1 MCLEVFSLL
10 SRKGAI
16 VFLHLSF
23 LAAFCSLEEHARADL
38 LHLKNGSIVDIGW
51 DYHEKGDKLV
61 IQKKEGTISIP
72 LSDVERVEKTQ
83 RSLLPSATTSPA
95 VPQPQGGPGPESNLG
110 AAGRE
115 VLHRIVEEA
124 LDFLG
129 KLEPSSELTDELRE
143 EGLELSKTWIQ
154 DAQSALQLEG
164 DSQEDLRTTGQ
175 DLLRILAD
183 LRGDLESSRLDPGR
197 NLEGSLREIL
207 DRL

>member
-1 MCLEVFSLL
+1 MCLEMFSLP

-16 VFLHLSF
+16 VLFQLSF
-23 LAAFCSLEEHARADL
+23 LAAFCSLQKNAMADL
-38 LHLKNGSIVDIGW
+38 LHLRNGSIVDIGW

-83 RSLLPSATTSPA
+83 RVLLPSATQSPQ
-95 VPQPQGGPGPESNLG
+95 VSQPEQQPGPESPAG
-110 AAGRE
+110 AASRE

-129 KLEPSSELTDELRE
+129 KLEPSSELSDEVRE
-143 EGLELSKTWIQ
+143 EGLELSKIWIQ

-175 DLLRILAD
+175 DLLRILTD
-183 LRGDLESSRLDPGR
+183 LQGDLQSSRLDPAR
-197 NLEGSLREIL
+197 NLEGSLREML